1 MAACSGDV
9 ATTSKEQSLQA
20 SPQQN
25 TPKVLFSEGFFVL
38 QFNDVVHELVAA
50 GGGTAHG
57 SIHGALTSCVAT
69 HI

>member
-1 MAACSGDV
+1 MAAYLDV
-9 ATTSKEQSLQA
+9 APNSKEESLQA
-20 SPQQN
+20 PPQQN
-25 TPKVLFSEGFFVL
+25 TPKVLFSEGLSLL
-38 QFNDVVHELVAA
+38 QFNDVVHELVTA